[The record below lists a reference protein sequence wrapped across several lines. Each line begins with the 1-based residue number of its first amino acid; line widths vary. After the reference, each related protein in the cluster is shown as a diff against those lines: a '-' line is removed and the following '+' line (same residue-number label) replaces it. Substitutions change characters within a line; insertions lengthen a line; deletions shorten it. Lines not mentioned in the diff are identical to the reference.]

1 MFKGRGTTVCN
12 ISETGDFDTSRRISF
27 GEWIGTKRKTVLDEM
42 SAFHEAIKAK
52 IIQVVFVLRLGQ

>member
-1 MFKGRGTTVCN
+1 MLKERGTTVCN
-12 ISETGDFDTSRRISF
+12 ILETGGSDTSRRISF

-52 IIQVVFVLRLGQ
+52 NYSR